1 MPLLELKSVSVG
13 YGHNC
18 VLQNVDLTLEHGEI
32 VTLLGANGAGKSTL
46 AKSISG
52 LLRIQA
58 GRILMEGEPID
69 AMLPAERLRRGIAH
83 VPEGRQ
89 IFAGMSVAE
98 NLELGAY
105 ASAKADYAA
114 RLESVWKL
122 FPLLRDRMKD
132 IAGNFSGGQQQ
143 MLAIARALMSKPR
156 ILLLDEPSLGVA
168 PLLVAEIFR
177 LIVALRAQGIAI
189 LLAEQNARQ
198 ALSIAD
204 RGYVFENGKIALSG
218 SSKALLNSADI
229 AERYLG
235 MGGAAEISETASE
248 VLASRL
254 RNVLFPAPS
263 NVIPGDELNERTR
276 NLQSK
281 SVSMDSGEPRAAASG
296 MTKAMTRATTDKAK
310 GAGHGAD
317 PYRAEKGF
325 FKRSLLCRDL
335 LPRRRRA
342 AVRDDRAALQDGGGG
357 RERRHRHHREPC
369 QQSAVGM
376 MQPVSSLPGARAR
389 KQSGVVPAKRAERAR
404 AGTHNHH
411 CLRCANPSQ
420 DCVCDGNSVVMGP
433 RFRGDD
439 ERGGRSLRLQHCSQ

>member
-1 MPLLELKSVSVG
+1 MPFLELKSVSVG

-58 GRILMEGEPID
+58 GRILLEGEPIET
-69 AMLPAERLRRGIAH
+69 MPPAERLRRGIAH

-89 IFAGMSVAE
+89 IFAGMTVAE

-105 ASAKADYAA
+105 ASAKADHAA
-114 RLESVWKL
+114 RLESVWTL

-156 ILLLDEPSLGVA
+156 LLLLDEPSLGVA

-248 VLASRL
+248 ELASRL
-254 RNVLFPAPS
+254 RNVLFP
-263 NVIPGDELNERTR
+263 
-276 NLQSK
+276 
-281 SVSMDSGEPRAAASG
+281 VSAAAPLQ
-296 MTKAMTRATTDKAK
+296 
-310 GAGHGAD
+310 GA
-317 PYRAEKGF
+317 
-325 FKRSLLCRDL
+325 
-335 LPRRRRA
+335 
-342 AVRDDRAALQDGGGG
+342 
-357 RERRHRHHREPC
+357 
-369 QQSAVGM
+369 SA
-376 MQPVSSLPGARAR
+376 PE
-389 KQSGVVPAKRAERAR
+389 QSGNR
-404 AGTHNHH
+404 
-411 CLRCANPSQ
+411 
-420 DCVCDGNSVVMGP
+420 
-433 RFRGDD
+433 
-439 ERGGRSLRLQHCSQ
+439 